1 MPLTDGGILSGMT
14 NSTPSVKTAISLKKQ
29 LFLEV
34 DRIAR
39 EQKLPRSQVFVQAL
53 EAFVARYHNQ
63 ALLERLNEA
72 YAVQPEAAEP
82 KRMKAARKT
91 HRRIVEGEW

>member
-1 MPLTDGGILSGMT
+1 MTCGGILSG
-14 NSTPSVKTAISLKKQ
+14 SATPFLSVKTAISLKKQ

-72 YAVQPEAAEP
+72 YASQPEAAEP

>member
-1 MPLTDGGILSGMT
+1 MNKSM
-14 NSTPSVKTAISLKKQ
+14 PSVKTAISLKKQ
-29 LFLEV
+29 LFLQV
-34 DRIAR
+34 DKIAR

-63 ALLERLNEA
+63 VLLEQLNEA
-72 YAVQPEAAEP
+72 YAGQPEAAER